1 MENPLLS
8 PVAETMDLE
17 SSAIWT
23 VRYIDPSGYECQLSL
38 EARTGVEAL
47 TKSQLAIEKLK
58 ENQCVPL
65 SQKSS
70 NSQVKVPES
79 KDEAPRCSIH
89 DVPMRRW
96 EKNGK
101 VWYAHKENDHW
112 CRGK

>member
-8 PVAETMDLE
+8 PVAETADLE

-23 VRYIDPSGYECQLSL
+23 IRYLDSSGFECQLSL

-47 TKSQLAIEKLK
+47 NKSQLAIEKLK
-58 ENQCVPL
+58 ESQCIPL
-65 SQKSS
+65 SQRSS

-96 EKNGK
+96 EKGDK
-101 VWYAHKENDHW
+101 VWYSHKVDGRW
-112 CRGK
+112 CRGD